1 MVNPFINTVTS
12 WFLKKRIHQIELFIK
27 FPHEVQNEVLINL
40 VKSAKSTFIG
50 KKYNFESIKNYQDF
64 SNQVPITNYEDIS
77 ELIER
82 SRMGEKN
89 IFWPSEIKWFDKSS
103 DTTN

>member
-50 KKYNFESIKNYQDF
+50 KKYNSESIKN
-64 SNQVPITNYEDIS
+64 
-77 ELIER
+77 
-82 SRMGEKN
+82 
-89 IFWPSEIKWFDKSS
+89 
-103 DTTN
+103 